1 MLHTRR
7 QRILVIFLTAA
18 ITICSALHATAR
30 KRLNDDE
37 RQRAL
42 TEMRN
47 FKHNVLTRTLE
58 LSKDQQN
65 KFFDVYDQM
74 DDELFAIGEET
85 RELERKTMRNA
96 QATDT
101 EINAASRALFEQKK
115 REAEVEL
122 KYYDRLADILTPRQ
136 LLKLKSA
143 ERRIAMMMAS
153 YHGQAKKQRRQGA
166 N

>member
-1 MLHTRR
+1 MFHIRR
-7 QRILVIFLTAA
+7 HHLQILLLTAA
-18 ITICSALHATAR
+18 LIVSSTLPVAAR
-30 KRLNDDE
+30 KRLNDEE

-47 FKHNVLTRTLE
+47 FKHTVLTRE
-58 LSKDQQN
+58 LDLRKDQQT
-65 KFFDVYDQM
+65 KFFEIYDQM

-85 RELERKTMRNA
+85 RELERKTLNNA
-96 QATDT
+96 QASDT

-122 KYYDRLADILTPRQ
+122 RYYDRMADVLTPRQ

-143 ERRIAMMMAS
+143 ERRIAMTMAG
-153 YHGQAKKQRRQGA
+153 YHGRAKHQRRQAG